1 MLTSH
6 STLASGE
13 SQHVK
18 AGEVGRAGRRGSW
31 RSHKEREDTFQTFGK
46 EVCLTDHLAPA
57 QMCPVYSTAHDEPVC
72 CACQIKFG
80 GCLPGSRAEAV
91 LPYWVPLSLRPQKQ
105 IQKMVWS
112 YTLQTTVACPCPCH
126 CFGGRLPMPRNQAVM
141 PYWVPQALRSHKKVK
156 RQQSF
161 KDSQEAALDA
171 RPWHRCWRVCC
182 SSQRLLRWQRLTLQV
197 LHQGEPPG
205 PHLSLSFCLQTL
217 LRTVLRALAAFW

>member
-161 KDSQEAALDA
+161 KDSQASYFGFEVDIFNYDQEYQQK
-171 RPWHRCWRVCC
+171 CQ
-182 SSQRLLRWQRLTLQV
+182 S
-197 LHQGEPPG
+197 
-205 PHLSLSFCLQTL
+205 
-217 LRTVLRALAAFW
+217 